1 MDNRLTRQSID
12 AVSGEVPE
20 EPVVSKKTGASQ
32 AIASTVI
39 TAHLQL
45 LTIC

>member
-1 MDNRLTRQSID
+1 MQNRLTID

-20 EPVVSKKTGASQ
+20 EPVVSKKTGPSQ
-32 AIASTVI
+32 SIANIANTVT

-45 LTIC
+45 TIR